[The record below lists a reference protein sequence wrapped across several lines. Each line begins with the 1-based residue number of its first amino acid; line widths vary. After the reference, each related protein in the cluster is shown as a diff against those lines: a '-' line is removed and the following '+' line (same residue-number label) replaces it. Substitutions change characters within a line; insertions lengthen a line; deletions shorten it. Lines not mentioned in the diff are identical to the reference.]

1 MLFLDPY
8 YTKCESGDESGD
20 GKYACLGPLKTSR
33 INWQEKIGKKKFL
46 SSGNRKETL
55 EITYLLANHCH
66 FDTFRAVQASF
77 RIWG

>member
-8 YTKCESGDESGD
+8 YTKLESGDESGD

-33 INWQEKIGKKKFL
+33 KIGRKKFL

-55 EITYLLANHCH
+55 EITYFLANHRH